1 MLAITTAQRIRGVR
15 RLPMGVG
22 RRKVDPE
29 SLANHGRGACA
40 HRGIRFDEPRSSAA
54 WIQICR
60 LDNLLRVNV
69 SDGNGERSPR
79 DLAAT
84 CRTRRRNTE
93 DKNRTPVAA

>member
-29 SLANHGRGACA
+29 SLANHGRGARA
-40 HRGIRFDEPRSSAA
+40 YRGIRFDEPRSSAA
-54 WIQICR
+54 WIRICR

-84 CRTRRRNTE
+84 CRNRRRNTE
-93 DKNRTPVAA
+93 KQKKHPITT